1 MVLANKIARLFD
13 QQDDEIMNHR
23 DFLLVGRNLIK
34 ELQITRGKQY
44 IKYLVCLPEI

>member
-23 DFLLVGRNLIK
+23 DFLLVGRNLK

-44 IKYLVCLPEI
+44 IKYLVCLSEI